1 MFFRN
6 LRYRIAFKFGWMEH
20 ITSRILFGMLIVTLL
35 VHLVKQYQIVQY
47 LLYADIILW
56 ILYWFFHRM
65 EKLAHP
71 NH

>member
-1 MFFRN
+1 
-6 LRYRIAFKFGWMEH
+6 
-20 ITSRILFGMLIVTLL
+20 MLIVTLL